1 MLAFCR
7 RTLNTWA
14 AKLFFVVLVG
24 SFGLW
29 GVADVVRNIGA
40 DDGTTVATVG
50 GRKID
55 VAELQ
60 DAARRLLSQLIRQNG
75 GKLSPT
81 PEIRQA
87 VAEQAL
93 RQLVIQAAFAVEV
106 NNLHLRVPDEAL
118 RQATFQTKAFQGP
131 SGQFD
136 PATFQSVLRNNGLTE
151 DRYLNL
157 MRTDMGQRQLVEAV
171 RAGGYSPDLLNRLV
185 FQFQG
190 EKRIADLVS
199 LPFAA
204 APAPPAPTE
213 EQLDRQYADT
223 TNDYVTPE
231 MRRIKAVILSPE
243 TIARDVDVGEDELRS
258 YYEQHKAEFEKP
270 EQRSVQV
277 IVVPT
282 EAAARTM
289 ATSWIA
295 GADWDAMQKVAA
307 AGNASAVELDDTAK
321 AAFPAAD
328 LAQAVFAATPDTIT
342 GPVKSDQGWDLFRV
356 VKVTPGTQR
365 SFDQVKA
372 ELKPRVALERAMD
385 LVYDRANKV
394 QDALAGGAKLD
405 ELPAGLGLA
414 AVTGTL
420 DAQGNTPQGAPA
432 PVPGTAALRQALIA
446 RAFQISPTDPPTLE
460 DGPDHSF
467 YAVTIEGITPPAIKP
482 LAEVKDQVREDWLR
496 DTRRHEQDVVAARLL
511 TAVKGGGSLTEAAN
525 LAGLK
530 VQRTPALGRG
540 KPPEGIP
547 GELVQPL
554 FATDAGKPGMMEAD
568 GAFWVFVPLEV
579 QKPDPATDPA
589 GVDRVRLELAS
600 AVSADLETTFALAL
614 RDREKVT
621 VNRRVLD
628 SVAQP

>member
-1 MLAFCR
+1 MLALCR
-7 RTLNTWA
+7 RLLNTWA
-14 AKLFFVVLVG
+14 AKLFFVVLVA

-29 GVADVVRNIGA
+29 GVADVVRNLGG
-40 DDGTTVATVG
+40 DDGSSVATVG

-55 VAELQ
+55 VSELQ
-60 DAARRLLSQLIRQNG
+60 DTTRRLLSQLIRQNG

-87 VAEQAL
+87 VAERAL
-93 RQLVIQAAFAVEV
+93 RQLIIQAGFAVAV
-106 NNLHLRVPDEAL
+106 DQLHVRVTDEAL

-151 DRYLNL
+151 DRYLAL
-157 MRTDMGQRQLVEAV
+157 MRGDIGQRQVVEAV

-190 EKRIADLVS
+190 EKRVADLVS
-199 LPFAA
+199 LPFGAV
-204 APAPPAPTE
+204 PEPPAPTDA
-213 EQLDRQYADT
+213 QLERLYADT
-223 TNDYVTPE
+223 TNDYASPE
-231 MRRIKAVILSPE
+231 MRRIKAVVLSPE
-243 TIARDVDVGEDELRS
+243 TIARDVEVGEDELHT

-282 EAAARTM
+282 EDAAKAM

-295 GADWDAMQKVAA
+295 GADWDAMQKAA
-307 AGNASAVELDDTAK
+307 AAANASAVQLDDTAQ

-328 LAQAVFAATPDTIT
+328 LAQAVFAAAPDIVT

-365 SFDQVKA
+365 SLDQVKA
-372 ELKPRVALERAMD
+372 DLKPRVALERAMD

-394 QDALAGGAKLD
+394 QDALAGGAKLE
-405 ELPAGLGLA
+405 ELPANLGLA
-414 AVTGTL
+414 AVAGTL
-420 DAQGNTPQGAPA
+420 DAQGNTLQGTPA
-432 PVPGTAALRQALIA
+432 PVPGTPALRQALIA
-446 RAFQISPTDPPTLE
+446 RAFQVGPNDPPTLE

-467 YAVTIEGITPPAIKP
+467 YAVSVDTITPPAIKP
-482 LAEVKDQVREDWLR
+482 LADVKDRVREDWLR
-496 DTRRHEQDVVAARLL
+496 EARRHAQDVAAARLL
-511 TAVKGGGSLTEAAN
+511 TAVKGGGSLAEAAN

-530 VQRTPALGRG
+530 VQRTAALSRSQA
-540 KPPEGIP
+540 PEGLP
-547 GELVQPL
+547 GDLIQPL
-554 FATDAGKPGMMEAD
+554 FGTEVGKPGMFEAD
-568 GAFWVFVPLEV
+568 NGFWVFVPVEV
-579 QKPDPATDPA
+579 QKPDPAADPA
-589 GVDRVRLELAS
+589 GVDRVRLELAG
-600 AVSADLETTFALAL
+600 AVSADLETTYAAAL

>member
-1 MLAFCR
+1 
-7 RTLNTWA
+7 
-14 AKLFFVVLVG
+14 
-24 SFGLW
+24 
-29 GVADVVRNIGA
+29 
-40 DDGTTVATVG
+40 
-50 GRKID
+50 
-55 VAELQ
+55 
-60 DAARRLLSQLIRQNG
+60 
-75 GKLSPT
+75 
-81 PEIRQA
+81 
-87 VAEQAL
+87 
-93 RQLVIQAAFAVEV
+93 
-106 NNLHLRVPDEAL
+106 
-118 RQATFQTKAFQGP
+118 
-131 SGQFD
+131 
-136 PATFQSVLRNNGLTE
+136 
-151 DRYLNL
+151 
-157 MRTDMGQRQLVEAV
+157 
-171 RAGGYSPDLLNRLV
+171 V

-223 TNDYVTPE
+223 TNDYTTPE